1 MKRAGTSVIVA
12 MILAALLVV
21 SVTAALFGDANND
34 GNVRSGDARTILRH
48 AAKVEIQT
56 DPFILKLMDVDENGS
71 IKASDARLALRMASR
86 LETTKEYVESV
97 TGVILVEPTT
107 ESSTVPPIPSD
118 PIIPTSKVPDEP
130 TTAAPV
136 EPTAEVPVEPTT
148 EAPVEPTTEAPV
160 EPTLPDEPT
169 TEAPVEPTTEAPVEP
184 TTEAPVEP
192 TTEAPV
198 EPTTEAPDEPT
209 TVPVEPTTEVP
220 VEPTTVPV
228 EPTTAP
234 VEPTEPVEGIEYYD
248 SFYIDADVVS
258 VTDGRETVQRV
269 KVAASTEEVKGAFGK
284 NYTLHAQYVRTDSIS
299 PGHELGVLVRDDLN
313 TLRTGT
319 KKTFYMIDY
328 EANEYVSIDGDV
340 LELAGVDFD
349 EMMGDDPLDSMRIP
363 VFTDLSALNATEED
377 FDGKTYQVV
386 TIDKDEI
393 RSKYFVEYRDGK
405 YYPVIVESYS
415 DGKLDTRM
423 VIYGFSTDAA
433 AYTAVPTGM
442 KAYPIRALTV
452 ATDLVN
458 AMPFFQR
465 LGIM

>member
-148 EAPVEPTTEAPV
+148 EAPVEPT
-160 EPTLPDEPT
+160 LPD
-169 TEAPVEPTTEAPVEP
+169 EP